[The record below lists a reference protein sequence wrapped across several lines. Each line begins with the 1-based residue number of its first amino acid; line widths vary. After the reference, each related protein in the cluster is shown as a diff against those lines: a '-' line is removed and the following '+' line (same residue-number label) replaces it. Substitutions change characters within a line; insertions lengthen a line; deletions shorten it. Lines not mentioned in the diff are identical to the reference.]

1 MSKPGARYRTLYTG
15 REVRLRVRELADEI
29 VRDAGQR
36 PPRIC
41 IIAEGA
47 RRFGSTLRAALRERG
62 LEAESVEV
70 RVRRTRG
77 QVLLP
82 VELDGPPAAEFEGED
97 VLVVD
102 DIADEGRTLN
112 AVLSYIREG
121 KPSRLMSAVLVDKRE
136 RRVEDIQIDYIGFEV
151 VQGWVIGFGMDL
163 DGEYRDLDEIAVL
176 SPER

>member
-1 MSKPGARYRTLYTG
+1 M
-15 REVRLRVRELADEI
+15 
-29 VRDAGQR
+29 
-36 PPRIC
+36 
-41 IIAEGA
+41 
-47 RRFGSTLRAALRERG
+47 
-62 LEAESVEV
+62 
-70 RVRRTRG
+70 
-77 QVLLP
+77 
-82 VELDGPPAAEFEGED
+82 
-97 VLVVD
+97 VD

-151 VQGWVIGFGMDL
+151 AQGWVIGFGMDL